1 MAYKFDPVI
10 STYVDPNSVEISK
23 VLNERFAQNFAT
35 NDALYTAMRDMQYAP
50 FENDSAAA
58 KQIREEANAKLQQ
71 IAERGD
77 YENMSFPLHTIAK
90 QFKDKYAPIEKNY
103 QLVSKYQTEIE
114 DLYKAGK
121 IDAETMNNAFK
132 YSAHNYKGVKIDPN
146 TGYADP
152 NSYFRGTDVVQDP
165 NILEMVTK
173 GIADMMADGN
183 TSKVKRTGQGANAQY
198 EVLTE
203 NGWEGVSADRVKT
216 IVNTVMSQPNVQ
228 AFLDQEG
235 RFKTYAAT
243 PEQLQGWAGSLIQ
256 QYQNNIAQIQKGNYR
271 PAEKTQAINSLN
283 AEIFNLQQN
292 LQNPEILR
300 EYAKQNHI
308 NTRIKEF
315 EDYGVAKKAFSK
327 TTSSSIEDWD
337 ARYLKEFE
345 QNLKNL
351 PEVIVTGEAH
361 EIPNVAGNSSSSI
374 KSSITQYTA
383 EMQALQKKI
392 NSGVYSIEE
401 VDNMERQVAD
411 YQTKI
416 NAAQTRLNNA
426 LKASGSDPVA
436 TNNILKYTKEN
447 FEKLIAQGYFS
458 GWTADDK
465 IEIGIYSDTGE
476 EGLIPFWDK
485 NEIELSVGEIA
496 SKFKELNFD
505 ADETVKWLQSYVKT
519 INPSA
524 NATITPGNELF
535 NSLYDA
541 ANNAGFKEIKN
552 NLEKADKLLQTTQK
566 SSVSFTNVMP
576 GFDASQR
583 AANTKAINDFFR
595 AGIPNHLHAFTS
607 SGGLD
612 QGVTSMQS
620 LIDKGVDEGGIG
632 SDYKVV
638 GQVLINEQSSNVGAG
653 IGDDL
658 YAVTVEYAGPGD
670 KPTKKTLYIPVNEAN
685 IASQSAMLNHPTNR
699 WNKIVATA
707 KSTAFNSG
715 DEYVHK
721 GTGISNGV
729 SYPLEYHIDPINNT
743 VRVKFN
749 GQWVSNT
756 NGPIKYGVGDP
767 EFLNNFVSKPGI
779 IKF

>member
-1 MAYKFDPVI
+1 MAYRFEPAK
-10 STYVDPNSVEISK
+10 SYYVDPRSTEVSQI
-23 VLNERFAQNFAT
+23 LNDRFTQNFAT
-35 NDALYTAMRDMQYAP
+35 ADALSTAMRDMQYAP
-50 FENDSAAA
+50 FENDTQLAKDLQKSTAENLQQMAA
-58 KQIREEANAKLQQ
+58 K
-71 IAERGD
+71 GD
-77 YENMSFPLHTIAK
+77 YENMTFNVANSAK
-90 QFKDKYAPIEKNY
+90 KFKDQYAPIEKNY

-132 YSAHNYKGVKIDPN
+132 YSTHNYKGVKIDPN

-216 IVNTVMSQPNVQ
+216 IINTVMNQPNVQ
-228 AFLDQEG
+228 AFLEQEG

-243 PEQLQGWAGSLIQ
+243 PEQLKGWAGSLIQ
-256 QYQNNIAQIQKGNYR
+256 QYQNNIAQIQKGNYK

-283 AEIFNLQQN
+283 AEIANLQQN
-292 LQNPEILR
+292 LQNPEVLR

-315 EDYGVAKKAFSK
+315 EDYGVAKKAYSK
-327 TTSSSIEDWD
+327 TTSSYIQDWD
-337 ARYLKEFE
+337 AKYLKEFE

-351 PEVIVTGEAH
+351 PEVVVAGEAH
-361 EIPNVAGNSSSSI
+361 EIPNTAGNSAASI
-374 KSSITQYTA
+374 KTSIEQYNS
-383 EMQALQKKI
+383 EMQALQEKI

-426 LKASGSDPVA
+426 LKATGADFSKVTQNLEEAKNEAYNYMNKLKDWNSITFGKQLSNENDKTDSFLFPWEYTDVNISTKNVLNEFINNNFDIDQTIESLKKIVENN
-436 TNNILKYTKEN
+436 TNGTVRFKDQDIREAKDFLKYYRSQN
-447 FEKLIAQGYFS
+447 PKLQ
-458 GWTADDK
+458 
-465 IEIGIYSDTGE
+465 EIKQDM
-476 EGLIPFWDK
+476 K
-485 NEIELSVGEIA
+485 
-496 SKFKELNFD
+496 K
-505 ADETVKWLQSYVKT
+505 ADE
-519 INPSA
+519 
-524 NATITPGNELF
+524 
-535 NSLYDA
+535 
-541 ANNAGFKEIKN
+541 
-552 NLEKADKLLQTTQK
+552 LLQTTQK
-566 SSVSFTNVMP
+566 PIVTFTNVMP

-583 AANTKAINDFFR
+583 AANTKAINDFFK

-612 QGVTSMQS
+612 QGLTSMQS
-620 LIDKGVDEGGIG
+620 LIDKGIDKGGIG

-638 GQVLINEQSSNVGAG
+638 GQVLINEQSSNVGSG

-658 YAVTVEYAGPGD
+658 YAVTVEYTGAGD
-670 KPTKKTLYIPVNEAN
+670 KPVKKTLYIPVNEAN
-685 IASQSAMLNHPTNR
+685 IASQSAVLNHPTNR
-699 WNKIVATA
+699 WNKVVATA

-715 DEYVHK
+715 DEYVQK
-721 GTGISNGV
+721 ASANINGTN
-729 SYPLEYHIDPINNT
+729 YPLEYHIDPIGNT
-743 VRVKFN
+743 VKVKYN
-749 GQWVSNT
+749 GQWVSNE
-756 NGPIKYGVGDP
+756 NGPIKYGVGDS
-767 EFLNNFVSKPGI
+767 EFLNNFVNKSV